1 MFVNRRPKPSSLI
14 PKGVAMRPMNVVL
27 AHHDP
32 VMARALA
39 ESLRPQFRKLVI
51 VNTVA
56 NAEAEIARLRA
67 NYVIVDLELFSYA
80 ELQRLCSEFPS
91 TLFHYSASPG
101 RRNHVAAVA
110 RRRRH
115 RLLPVE
121 RCARL
126 AARLRALRR
135 RNGSGSLTAQALRV
149 PHSAIF
155 WRGGAFVF
163 SS

>member
-1 MFVNRRPKPSSLI
+1 
-14 PKGVAMRPMNVVL
+14 MRPMNVVL

-80 ELQRLCSEFPS
+80 DLQKLCSEFPS
-91 TLFHYSASPG
+91 TLVAS
-101 RRNHVAAVA
+101 V
-110 RRRRH
+110 H
-115 RLLPVE
+115 RLADEAMWLQS
-121 RCARL
+121 L
-126 AARLRALRR
+126 AVGAIDCCQSNDLRGLLRAPERYPVAMAAA
-135 RNGSGSLTAQALRV
+135 G
-149 PHSAIF
+149 
-155 WRGGAFVF
+155 
-163 SS
+163 